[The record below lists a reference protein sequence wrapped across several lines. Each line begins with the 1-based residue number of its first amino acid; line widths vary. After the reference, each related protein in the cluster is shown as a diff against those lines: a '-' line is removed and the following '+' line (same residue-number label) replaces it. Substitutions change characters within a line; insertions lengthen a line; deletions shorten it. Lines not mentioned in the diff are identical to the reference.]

1 MFEAGANREVTE
13 RLFGTDGIRGVA
25 NAHPITAEM
34 ALKVGRAAGYIFQRE
49 NRPHTIL
56 IGKDTRLSGYML
68 ENALTAGL
76 CSMGVHVLLV
86 GPLPTPGV
94 SYIMRSL
101 RADGAIMI
109 SASHNAFQ
117 GNGIKFFGP
126 DGFKIAD
133 EVEDEIERL
142 VTMPAVDDIRPT
154 AESIGTARRVDDAVG
169 RYVEFVKASFPKGMK
184 LDGLKIVCDCAN
196 GATYKVGPFTFSE
209 LGAKVVAI
217 ANSPNGRNINDNC
230 GSVHPAEM
238 RATVIWERAD
248 LGVAFDGDGDRVVM
262 ADEDGQLLDGNAL
275 LAILG
280 ADMLERGE
288 LPQKT
293 AVATI
298 MANAGLERALRPHG
312 EKVLR
317 TKVGDR
323 HVMEPMREQ
332 GLTLGGDPSGHIGM
346 LEHNTTGDAVIAALY
361 MLATLIRKD
370 QPMSALADVYQ
381 PLPEAHARVPLN
393 AKRTPADEQLE
404 GIQRGAEAS
413 LNGYGCVVIR
423 RFGTEPVIRVMVQH
437 ESIRK
442 AEALAKELASRIESV

>member
-1 MFEAGANREVTE
+1 MSE

-25 NAHPITAEM
+25 NAYPMTAEM

-49 NRPHTIL
+49 KRSHAIL
-56 IGKDTRLSGYML
+56 IGKDTRLSGYMF

-109 SASHNAFQ
+109 SASHNPFQ
-117 GNGIKFFGP
+117 DNGIKFFGP

-142 VTMPAVDDIRPT
+142 VTTPAVDDIRPT
-154 AESIGTARRVDDAVG
+154 AESVGTARRIDDAVG

-196 GATYKVGPFTFSE
+196 GATYKVGPFTLSE
-209 LGAKVVAI
+209 LGAEVI
-217 ANSPNGRNINDNC
+217 AMANRPDGRNINQDC

-238 RATVIWERAD
+238 RATVIRERAD
-248 LGVAFDGDGDRVVM
+248 LGIAFDGDGDRIVM
-262 ADEDGQLLDGNAL
+262 ADENGQLLDGNAL

-280 ADMLERGE
+280 VDLIERGE
-288 LPQKT
+288 LPEKSVVT
-293 AVATI
+293 TI
-298 MANAGLERALRPHG
+298 MANAGLERALRPYAG
-312 EKVLR
+312 RVVR

-323 HVMEPMREQ
+323 HVMERMREQ
-332 GLTLGGDPSGHIGM
+332 GLTLGGEPSGHIVM
-346 LEHNTTGDAVIAALY
+346 LKHNTTGDAVIAALHV
-361 MLATLIRKD
+361 LATRIRRD
-370 QPMSALADVYQ
+370 QPMSALADIYQ
-381 PLPEAHARVPLN
+381 PLPEAHAKVPLN
-393 AKRTPADEQLE
+393 AKRPLTDEQLE
-404 GIQRGAEAS
+404 VIQQEAEAS

-423 RFGTEPVIRVMVQH
+423 RSGTEPVIRIMVQH
-437 ESIRK
+437 EAIRK
-442 AEALAKELASRIESV
+442 AEALVKELASRIESL